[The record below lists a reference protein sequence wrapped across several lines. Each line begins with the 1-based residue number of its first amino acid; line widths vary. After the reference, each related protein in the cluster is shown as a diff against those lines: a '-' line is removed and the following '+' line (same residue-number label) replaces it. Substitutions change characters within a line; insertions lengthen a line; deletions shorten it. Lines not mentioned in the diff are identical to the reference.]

1 MSTMSQNKN
10 YLIHPQVI
18 SMSLLI
24 AGVTFLFLAFSGSY
38 IYTRVQTGIPAIK
51 MPLLFYFN
59 TLLLI
64 ASSFVLRNC
73 KKQYINDDTVGY
85 QKSLAIALF
94 LSIMFLGLQII
105 AWYQLFSS
113 GVLVNQ
119 NNMASFLYLISAVH
133 FAHVIVGIPFLAL
146 FLHTAIKRM
155 KEPVSVL
162 VYFSDPD
169 KARKLKLLT
178 IYWHFLDILWIY
190 LVVFFA
196 VNYFLIN

>member
-1 MSTMSQNKN
+1 MSQHKN
-10 YLIHPQVI
+10 YLVHPQVI

-38 IYTRVQTGIPAIK
+38 IYSRVQAGTPAIEL
-51 MPLLFYFN
+51 PWLFYLN
-59 TLLLI
+59 TLILV
-64 ASSFVLRNC
+64 ASSFVLKRC
-73 KKQYINDDTVGY
+73 KQEYLEDDTKGY
-85 QKSLAIALF
+85 MRSLGLTLL
-94 LSIMFLGLQII
+94 LSVMFLGLQII
-105 AWYQLFSS
+105 AWLQLFNS

-119 NNMASFLYLISAVH
+119 DNMASFVYLISAVH
-133 FAHVIVGIPFLAL
+133 FAHVIAGIPFLAL
-146 FLHTAIKRM
+146 FLWTANKRM

-196 VNYFLIN
+196 VNYFVF

>member
-1 MSTMSQNKN
+1 MSQNKN
-10 YLIHPQVI
+10 YLVHPQVI

-38 IYTRVQTGIPAIK
+38 IYSRVQAGTPAIQL
-51 MPLLFYFN
+51 PWLFYLN
-59 TLLLI
+59 TLILI
-64 ASSFVLRNC
+64 ASSYVLTRC
-73 KKQYINDDTVGY
+73 KQEYLNDDTTGY
-85 QKSLAIALF
+85 MRSLALTLALSLAF
-94 LSIMFLGLQII
+94 LVLQII
-105 AWYQLFSS
+105 AWLQLFNS

-119 NNMASFLYLISAVH
+119 DNMASFVYLISAVH

-146 FLHTAIKRM
+146 FLYTAQKRM

-196 VNYFLIN
+196 VNYFLI

>member
-1 MSTMSQNKN
+1 MSQNKN

-51 MPLLFYFN
+51 LPILFYIN
-59 TLLLI
+59 TLILLS
-64 ASSFVLRNC
+64 SSFVLRNC
-73 KKQYINDDTVGY
+73 KQQYINDNTVAY
-85 QKSLAIALF
+85 QKSLGITLF
-94 LSIMFLGLQII
+94 LSLLFLGLQIV
-105 AWYQLFSS
+105 AWLQLYHS

-119 NNMASFLYLISAVH
+119 DNMATFVYLISAVH

-146 FLHTAIKRM
+146 FLYTAFKRM
-155 KEPVSVL
+155 QEPVSVL

-196 VNYFLIN
+196 INYFLI

>member
-1 MSTMSQNKN
+1 MSQNKN

-51 MPLLFYFN
+51 LPILFYIN
-59 TLLLI
+59 TLILLS
-64 ASSFVLRNC
+64 SSFVLRNC
-73 KKQYINDDTVGY
+73 KQQYINDNTVAY
-85 QKSLAIALF
+85 QKSLGITLF
-94 LSIMFLGLQII
+94 LSLLFLGLQIV
-105 AWYQLFSS
+105 AWLPLYHS

-119 NNMASFLYLISAVH
+119 DNMATFVYLISAVH

-146 FLHTAIKRM
+146 FLYTAFKRM
-155 KEPVSVL
+155 QEPVSVL

-196 VNYFLIN
+196 INYFLI

>member
-1 MSTMSQNKN
+1 MSQKKN
-10 YLIHPQVI
+10 YLVHPQVI

-38 IYTRVQTGIPAIK
+38 IYSRVQAGTPAIEL
-51 MPLLFYFN
+51 PWLFYLN
-59 TLLLI
+59 TLILM
-64 ASSFVLRNC
+64 ASSYVLTRC
-73 KKQYINDDTVGY
+73 KQEYLNDDTTGY
-85 QKSLAIALF
+85 MRSLALTLALSLAF
-94 LSIMFLGLQII
+94 LVLQII
-105 AWYQLFSS
+105 AWLQLFNS

-119 NNMASFLYLISAVH
+119 DNMASFVYLISAVH

-146 FLHTAIKRM
+146 FLYTAQKRM

-190 LVVFFA
+190 LVLFFA
-196 VNYFLIN
+196 VNYFLI

>member
-1 MSTMSQNKN
+1 MAQNKN
-10 YLIHPQVI
+10 YLVHPQVI
-18 SMSLLI
+18 SMTLLI

-38 IYTRVQTGIPAIK
+38 IYSRVQSGIPAIK
-51 MPLLFYFN
+51 LPILFYIN
-59 TLLLI
+59 TFILL
-64 ASSFVLRNC
+64 ASSYVLHYC
-73 KKQYINDDTVGY
+73 KKQYTNDNTIAY
-85 QKSLAIALF
+85 QKGLALTLALSILF
-94 LSIMFLGLQII
+94 LVLQIV
-105 AWYQLFSS
+105 AWLQLFNS

-119 NNMASFLYLISAVH
+119 DNMASFVYLISAVH

-146 FLHTAIKRM
+146 FLYTAIKRM

-196 VNYFLIN
+196 VNYFLLN

>member
-1 MSTMSQNKN
+1 MSQPPRP
-10 YLIHPQVI
+10 YLVHPQVI
-18 SMSLLI
+18 ALTLLI

-38 IYTRVQTGIPAIK
+38 IYNRVQTGMPAIK
-51 MPLLFYFN
+51 LPPLFYFN
-59 TLLLI
+59 TLVLI
-64 ASSFVLRNC
+64 ASSFTLKRC
-73 KKQYINDDTVGY
+73 KKAY
-85 QKSLAIALF
+85 QQDETGHYQAF
-94 LSIMFLGLQII
+94 LWSTLVLSVIFLVAQIF
-105 AWYQLFSS
+105 AWFQLFTS

-119 NNMASFLYLISAVH
+119 DNMSSFVYLISAVH
-133 FAHVIVGIPFLAL
+133 FAHVIVGIPFLGL
-146 FLHTAIKRM
+146 FIWTAHQRM

-196 VNYFLIN
+196 INFFVF

>member
-1 MSTMSQNKN
+1 MT
-10 YLIHPQVI
+10 
-18 SMSLLI
+18 LLI
-24 AGVTFLFLAFSGSY
+24 AGVTFLFIAFSGSY
-38 IYTRVQTGIPAIK
+38 IYTRIQSGIPPIK
-51 MPLLFYFN
+51 LPWLFYFN
-59 TLLLI
+59 TGILL
-64 ASSFVLRNC
+64 ASSYVLRIC
-73 KKQYINDDTVGY
+73 KKQYLEDDTVGY
-85 QKSLAIALF
+85 QRSLALTLGLSILF
-94 LSIMFLGLQII
+94 LVLQIV
-105 AWYQLFSS
+105 AWYQLIFS

-119 NNMASFLYLISAVH
+119 DNMASFVYLISAVH

-146 FLHTAIKRM
+146 FLYTAIKRM

-196 VNYFLIN
+196 VNYFFF

>member
-1 MSTMSQNKN
+1 MAQNKN

-38 IYTRVQTGIPAIK
+38 IYIRVQQNTPALEL
-51 MPLLFYFN
+51 PWLFYLN
-59 TLLLI
+59 TLILI

-73 KKQYINDDTVGY
+73 KQQYLNDDTVGY
-85 QKSLAIALF
+85 QKSLSITLGLSILF
-94 LSIMFLGLQII
+94 LILQII
-105 AWYQLFSS
+105 AWLQLFSS

-119 NNMASFLYLISAVH
+119 DNIASFVYLISAVH
-133 FAHVIVGIPFLAL
+133 FAHVIAGIPFLAL
-146 FLHTAIKRM
+146 FLYTAIKRM

-169 KARKLKLLT
+169 KSRKLKLLT

-190 LVVFFA
+190 LVLFFA
-196 VNYFLIN
+196 INYFLF